1 MTATFPPPP
10 RLGHLLHA
18 VAHADVPVR
27 YDGRVSD
34 TERRVWEI
42 AFGLMVRRRFESTSP
57 LAEIGRSVATAVN
70 FHAAAAL
77 PALDAEMLVREAL
90 GEKVPVE
97 DIDGTVRSG
106 VHLLLSASLA
116 DELAMT
122 DGELDDLIQQ
132 AEELAVAVEESPE
145 EPVAEEAPPP
155 EEDHPAEEPPAEEP
169 PVEELS

>member
-1 MTATFPPPP
+1 MSAVFPPEP
-10 RLGHLLHA
+10 RLGHLLQA
-18 VAHADVPVR
+18 VARNDVPAR
-27 YDGRVSD
+27 LAAPAGD

-42 AFGLMVRRRFESTSP
+42 AFGLMVRRRFLTDSP

-97 DIDGTVRSG
+97 DIDEAVRSG

-122 DGELDDLIQQ
+122 DGELDDLIKQ
-132 AEELAVAVEESPE
+132 AEKLAVPI
-145 EPVAEEAPPP
+145 PMPAPAPP
-155 EEDHPAEEPPAEEP
+155 EEAEEE
-169 PVEELS
+169 VS